1 MRGGGRVRLSVAES
15 IGCGIDSRADDKDT
29 VIQVA
34 NSLCICTLL
43 DYASKISNERIIRFS
58 CLVSP
63 TSEALVNKT
72 SQCYCSS
79 VRSAASWL
87 CFWGAFSILWRSS
100 CCMACSAA
108 YSSSA
113 SRNSSA
119 SRASISLS
127 VSVLGFRSLSRSGA
141 YPTISRT
148 ASEILYVSF
157 ILQISRRAHPW
168 GIHQRASTGRTNL
181 IQGGGKDTWG
191 LWRGGDRAGTLA
203 DCCGTDAI
211 TFCLTGSGP

>member
-72 SQCYCSS
+72 FPMLLFICQVCRLLAVLLGRIFHS
-79 VRSAASWL
+79 VA
-87 CFWGAFSILWRSS
+87 
-100 CCMACSAA
+100 
-108 YSSSA
+108 
-113 SRNSSA
+113 
-119 SRASISLS
+119 
-127 VSVLGFRSLSRSGA
+127 
-141 YPTISRT
+141 
-148 ASEILYVSF
+148 
-157 ILQISRRAHPW
+157 
-168 GIHQRASTGRTNL
+168 
-181 IQGGGKDTWG
+181 
-191 LWRGGDRAGTLA
+191 
-203 DCCGTDAI
+203 
-211 TFCLTGSGP
+211 